1 MAVVSRL
8 TVPLRCMYK
17 KKLQP
22 LHLQQSTITKIIV
35 SMSPTITK
43 RNGATGTMMIARV
56 VSGFQT
62 DGTKNTVNGT
72 TITAGNITEVF
83 SLLS

>member
-1 MAVVSRL
+1 MVVVSRL

-17 KKLQP
+17 RKLQP

-35 SMSPTITK
+35 SMSLTITK

-62 DGTKNTVNGT
+62 DGMKNTVNGA